1 MIHDIQL
8 HSSGR
13 WERGKQVELGYLTL
27 APLAVGFILVEGHDF
42 RLLIVYLQAGSFAPL
57 LGKGNHRL
65 ELYRISGAK
74 GEIVNIEETA
84 NPYRARGGRTTNGG
98 AAVSI
103 SANDNMWELAL
114 QGADEV
120 GCDDAK

>member
-1 MIHDIQL
+1 
-8 HSSGR
+8 
-13 WERGKQVELGYLTL
+13 
-27 APLAVGFILVEGHDF
+27 VGFILVEGHDF

-98 AAVSI
+98 AAISI

-120 GCDDAK
+120 GGDDAK